1 MDIHEFVGRYGD
13 APRPMRAVMADWQVA
28 ELRQLLD
35 TARESLSP
43 STEVES
49 AIDSTISDR
58 GADAVVV
65 GDLMRGGTLLDQIP
79 KDLRNAFVALMGD
92 DPRDYQLMRQ
102 RLLDHLVDQNGDYMP
117 FDDPRVVGFVNKMK
131 GQIGE
136 NLFQKH
142 VGTAARLAAS
152 GSQEGWDVAIRQ
164 ADGTHEYVQV
174 KLYQSP
180 SGVVRHMKDV
190 QQKML
195 EGKLTGIGD
204 EQVRQVFFAVPEDI
218 HGDVVRLAERHPGL
232 ADMVY
237 DKTIPINS
245 SDAAQAVNEGLMNVG
260 PNQLMHF
267 FGQLLTG
274 AVIAGSL
281 HGAVNGFLWY
291 KGSKD
296 FAAAVAD
303 TAADTAVSTV
313 GIGVALLAEKAFDAA
328 LMAGG
333 VGMVA
338 RTLLKRAARSRWKFA
353 DFLVESVADTQ
364 KHLASLA
371 RTR

>member
-1 MDIHEFVGRYGD
+1 MDIREFMSKYGG
-13 APRPMRAVMADWQVA
+13 AQRPIRSVIADWQVA

-35 TARESLSP
+35 TAQ
-43 STEVES
+43 S
-49 AIDSTISDR
+49 AQMPGQGTSGIEEAI
-58 GADAVVV
+58 GEYGGDATVV
-65 GDLMRGGTLLDQIP
+65 GDLLRGGTLLDQVP
-79 KDLRNAFVALMGD
+79 KDLRDAFVALMGD
-92 DPRDYQLMRQ
+92 DPHDYRLMRQ
-102 RLLDHLVDQNGDYMP
+102 RLVEHLVDQDGDYMP

-136 NLFQKH
+136 NVFQRH
-142 VGTAARLAAS
+142 VGAAAKLAVS
-152 GSQEGWDVAIRQ
+152 GSQEGWDVAVQQ
-164 ADGTHEYVQV
+164 ADGSHEYVQV
-174 KLYQSP
+174 KLYQSA
-180 SGVVRHMKDV
+180 SDVVRHMKQV
-190 QQKML
+190 QQKIL
-195 EGKLTGIGD
+195 EGKLTGISD
-204 EQVRQVFFAVPEDI
+204 ERVGQVFFAVPDDI
-218 HGDVVRLAERHPGL
+218 HDDVLRLAERHPGL

-237 DKTIPINS
+237 DKTIPISS
-245 SDAAQAVNEGLMNVG
+245 SDAAQVVNDGLMNVG
-260 PNQLMHF
+260 PNQLVHF

-303 TAADTAVSTV
+303 AAADTAVSTL
-313 GIGVALLAEKAFDAA
+313 GIGMGLLAEKAFDTA

-353 DFLVESVADTQ
+353 DFLVESATDTR
-364 KHLASLA
+364 KHLTTLA
-371 RTR
+371 LCR